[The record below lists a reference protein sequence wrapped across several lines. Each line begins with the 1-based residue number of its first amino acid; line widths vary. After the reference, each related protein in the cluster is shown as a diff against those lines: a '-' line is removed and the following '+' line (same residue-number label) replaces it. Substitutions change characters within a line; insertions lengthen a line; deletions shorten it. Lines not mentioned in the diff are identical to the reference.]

1 MNRLK
6 AILAVL
12 LITAIFTV
20 SGTEHIYAAQIGG
33 MQRFFSSL
41 FGAKGADAADK
52 GDLVVVLD
60 AGHGGYD
67 NGAVGNG
74 LKEKALTLKIAG
86 YCKAELE
93 KYKGVKV
100 YMTRANDT
108 YLALDKRVSI
118 ASGVKADV
126 FVSIHINSAGISSAN
141 GAEVFYPNSNYK
153 PSIGAEGKK
162 LANGIQKNLTALGL
176 RSRGIKT
183 LNSQNG
189 STYPDGSPSDYYA
202 VIRGSKNAGF
212 PGIIVEHAFISN
224 ASDAKTFLSTN
235 TALKKLGIADAKGI
249 AASYG
254 LKKSEDSTDTLQ
266 KTKITRLV
274 GKSSKSVSLK
284 WNKVAGAGGYEIYR
298 STKKNGSYSRVAT
311 VKKAGS
317 VTYTDKTVKN
327 GKNYYYKIRAY
338 KGSGDSKITSGFCTA
353 QNVKLL
359 KKPAISAKSQAA
371 KIKVS
376 WKKVGGAAKYE
387 IYRCTSKNG
396 SFKKIATVKDAASYM
411 DTKKKSN
418 KTYYYKVRA
427 VGSGIQGNTY
437 SSFSEIEQ
445 IKAK

>member
-141 GAEVFYPNSNYK
+141 GAEVFYPNSN
-153 PSIGAEGKK
+153 
-162 LANGIQKNLTALGL
+162 
-176 RSRGIKT
+176 
-183 LNSQNG
+183 
-189 STYPDGSPSDYYA
+189 
-202 VIRGSKNAGF
+202 
-212 PGIIVEHAFISN
+212 
-224 ASDAKTFLSTN
+224 
-235 TALKKLGIADAKGI
+235 
-249 AASYG
+249 
-254 LKKSEDSTDTLQ
+254 
-266 KTKITRLV
+266 
-274 GKSSKSVSLK
+274 
-284 WNKVAGAGGYEIYR
+284 
-298 STKKNGSYSRVAT
+298 
-311 VKKAGS
+311 
-317 VTYTDKTVKN
+317 
-327 GKNYYYKIRAY
+327 
-338 KGSGDSKITSGFCTA
+338 
-353 QNVKLL
+353 
-359 KKPAISAKSQAA
+359 
-371 KIKVS
+371 
-376 WKKVGGAAKYE
+376 
-387 IYRCTSKNG
+387 
-396 SFKKIATVKDAASYM
+396 
-411 DTKKKSN
+411 
-418 KTYYYKVRA
+418 
-427 VGSGIQGNTY
+427 
-437 SSFSEIEQ
+437 
-445 IKAK
+445 